1 MIGYKGFDK
10 DFKCRDMQY
19 EVGKTYIEKEA
30 KLCEKGLHF
39 CENPLDVFAYYS
51 PANGKFAEI
60 EADDVS
66 PETGDDSKRVAKKLT
81 VKTEINLFKLVK
93 LGVEYIKAQ
102 IDWDNNKESNTGNY
116 SAATNTGNYSAAT
129 NTGNYSAATNTGNC
143 SAATNTGDYS
153 AATNTGDYSAATNT
167 GNCSAAT
174 NTGNCSAA
182 TNTGNCSAATNT
194 GNYSAATNTGNCSAA
209 TNTGNCSAATNT
221 GYRSAATNT
230 GNYSAAT
237 NTGNCSA
244 ATNTGYRSAAIVD
257 EKESVAVSLGAK
269 GRAKGNVGCWIV
281 LAEWDTE
288 SRHRIDVKSFY
299 VDGEKVKANTFY
311 VLRNGELV
319 EYSDET

>member
-39 CENPLDVFAYYS
+39 CENPLDVFTYYS
-51 PANGKFAEI
+51 PNDGKFAEI

-102 IDWDNNKESNTGNY
+102 IDWDNNKESNTGYRSAATNTGNRSAATNTGDY
-116 SAATNTGNYSAAT
+116 SAATNTGNR
-129 NTGNYSAATNTGNC
+129 

-153 AATNTGDYSAATNT
+153 AATNTGD
-167 GNCSAAT
+167 
-174 NTGNCSAA
+174 
-182 TNTGNCSAATNT
+182 
-194 GNYSAATNTGNCSAA
+194 
-209 TNTGNCSAATNT
+209 
-221 GYRSAATNT
+221 RSAAT
-230 GNYSAAT
+230 
-237 NTGNCSA
+237 
-244 ATNTGYRSAAIVD
+244 VD
-257 EKESVAVSLGAK
+257 GKESVAISLGAS
-269 GRAKGNVGCWIV
+269 GYAKGAIGCWIV

-288 SRHRIDVKSFY
+288 SEHRINVKSFY

-311 VLRNGELV
+311 ILRNGELV

>member
-19 EVGKTYIEKEA
+19 AIGKTYIEKEA

-51 PANGKFAEI
+51 PADGKFAEI

-81 VKTEINLFKLVK
+81 VKTEINLFKFVK
-93 LGVEYIKAQ
+93 LGVEYIKTQ

-116 SAATNTGNYSAAT
+116 SAATNTGNYSVAT
-129 NTGNYSAATNTGNC
+129 NTGYRSV
-143 SAATNTGDYS
+143 ATNTGD
-153 AATNTGDYSAATNT
+153 
-167 GNCSAAT
+167 
-174 NTGNCSAA
+174 
-182 TNTGNCSAATNT
+182 CSAATNT
-194 GNYSAATNTGNCSAA
+194 GNYSVATNTGNYSV
-209 TNTGNCSAATNT
+209 ATNT
-221 GYRSAATNT
+221 GYRSVATNTGDRSAATNT
-230 GNYSAAT
+230 GNYSAA
-237 NTGNCSA
+237 
-244 ATNTGYRSAAIVD
+244 IVD
-257 EKESVAVSLGAK
+257 GKESVAVSLGAK

-281 LAEWDTE
+281 LAEWDSE
-288 SRHRIDVKSFY
+288 SRRRIDVKSFY

-311 VLRNGELV
+311 VLRDGELV

>member
-10 DFKCRDMQY
+10 DFKCRYMQY
-19 EVGKTYIEKEA
+19 AVGKTYIEKEA

-51 PANGKFAEI
+51 PADGKFAEI

-66 PETGDDSKRVAKKLT
+66 PETGDDSKRVARKLT

-102 IDWDNNKESNTGNY
+102 VDWDNNK
-116 SAATNTGNYSAAT
+116 ATNTGDR
-129 NTGNYSAATNTGNC
+129 
-143 SAATNTGDYS
+143 SAATNTGDRS
-153 AATNTGDYSAATNT
+153 AATNTGY
-167 GNCSAAT
+167 
-174 NTGNCSAA
+174 
-182 TNTGNCSAATNT
+182 
-194 GNYSAATNTGNCSAA
+194 
-209 TNTGNCSAATNT
+209 CSAATNT

-230 GNYSAAT
+230 GYCSAAT
-237 NTGNCSA
+237 NTGDRSA
-244 ATNTGYRSAAIVD
+244 ATNTGYRSAATNTGDRSAATNTGYRSAATVD
-257 EKESVAVSLGAK
+257 GKESVAISLGAS
-269 GRAKGNVGCWIV
+269 GYAKGAIGCWIV

-288 SRHRIDVKSFY
+288 SRHRINVKSFY

-311 VLRNGELV
+311 ILRNGELV

>member
-116 SAATNTGNYSAAT
+116 SAATNTGN
-129 NTGNYSAATNTGNC
+129 C
-143 SAATNTGDYS
+143 
-153 AATNTGDYSAATNT
+153 
-167 GNCSAAT
+167 
-174 NTGNCSAA
+174 
-182 TNTGNCSAATNT
+182 
-194 GNYSAATNTGNCSAA
+194 
-209 TNTGNCSAATNT
+209 
-221 GYRSAATNT
+221 
-230 GNYSAAT
+230 SAAT

>member
-39 CENPLDVFAYYS
+39 CENPLDVFAYYA
-51 PANGKFAEI
+51 PADGKFAEI

-102 IDWDNNKESNTGNY
+102 IDWDNNKESNTGY
-116 SAATNTGNYSAAT
+116 R
-129 NTGNYSAATNTGNC
+129 
-143 SAATNTGDYS
+143 SAATNTGDRS
-153 AATNTGDYSAATNT
+153 AATNTGYRSAATNT
-167 GNCSAAT
+167 G
-174 NTGNCSAA
+174 
-182 TNTGNCSAATNT
+182 
-194 GNYSAATNTGNCSAA
+194 Y
-209 TNTGNCSAATNT
+209 CSAATNT

-230 GNYSAAT
+230 GD
-237 NTGNCSA
+237 
-244 ATNTGYRSAAIVD
+244 RSAAIVD
-257 EKESVAVSLGAK
+257 GKESVAISLGAS
-269 GRAKGNVGCWIV
+269 GYAKGAIGCWIV

-288 SRHRIDVKSFY
+288 SGHRVDVKSFY

-311 VLRNGELV
+311 ILRNGELA

>member
-30 KLCEKGLHF
+30 KLCKKGLHF

-51 PANGKFAEI
+51 PADGKFAEI

-66 PETGDDSKRVAKKLT
+66 PETGDDSKRAARKLT

-102 IDWDNNKESNTGNY
+102 VDWDNNKVTNTGYY
-116 SAATNTGNYSAAT
+116 SAATNTGYYSAAT
-129 NTGNYSAATNTGNC
+129 NTGYC
-143 SAATNTGDYS
+143 SAATNTGY
-153 AATNTGDYSAATNT
+153 
-167 GNCSAAT
+167 
-174 NTGNCSAA
+174 
-182 TNTGNCSAATNT
+182 
-194 GNYSAATNTGNCSAA
+194 YSAATNTGNCSAA

-221 GYRSAATNT
+221 GYYSAATNT
-230 GNYSAAT
+230 GYYSAAT

-244 ATNTGYRSAAIVD
+244 ATNTGYCSAATNTGYCSAATNTGYCSAAIVD
-257 EKESVAVSLGAK
+257 GKESVAVSLGAK
-269 GRAKGNVGCWIV
+269 GHAKGNVGCWIV
-281 LAEWDTE
+281 LAEWDSE
-288 SRHRIDVKSFY
+288 SRRRIDVKSFY
-299 VDGEKVKANTFY
+299 VDGKKVKANTFY
-311 VLRNGELV
+311 MLIDGELV

>member
-10 DFKCRDMQY
+10 DFKCRNMQY
-19 EVGKTYIEKEA
+19 EIGKTYIEKEA

-39 CENPLDVFAYYS
+39 CENPLDVFTYYS

-66 PETGDDSKRVAKKLT
+66 PETGDDSKRVAQKLT

-102 IDWDNNKESNTGNY
+102 IDCDNNKESNTGY
-116 SAATNTGNYSAAT
+116 CSAATNTGY
-129 NTGNYSAATNTGNC
+129 C
-143 SAATNTGDYS
+143 SAATNTGDRS
-153 AATNTGDYSAATNT
+153 AATNTGD
-167 GNCSAAT
+167 
-174 NTGNCSAA
+174 
-182 TNTGNCSAATNT
+182 
-194 GNYSAATNTGNCSAA
+194 
-209 TNTGNCSAATNT
+209 
-221 GYRSAATNT
+221 RSAATNT
-230 GNYSAAT
+230 GNR
-237 NTGNCSA
+237 SA
-244 ATNTGYRSAAIVD
+244 ATNTGYYSAATVD
-257 EKESVAVSLGAK
+257 GKESVAISLGAS
-269 GRAKGNVGCWIV
+269 GHAKGAIGCWIV

-288 SRHRIDVKSFY
+288 SEHRIDVKSFY

>member
-10 DFKCRDMQY
+10 DFECRYMQY

-51 PANGKFAEI
+51 PADGKFAEI

-66 PETGDDSKRVAKKLT
+66 SETGNDSKRVARKLT

-102 IDWDNNKESNTGNY
+102 VDWDNNK
-116 SAATNTGNYSAAT
+116 ATNTGYR
-129 NTGNYSAATNTGNC
+129 
-143 SAATNTGDYS
+143 
-153 AATNTGDYSAATNT
+153 
-167 GNCSAAT
+167 
-174 NTGNCSAA
+174 
-182 TNTGNCSAATNT
+182 
-194 GNYSAATNTGNCSAA
+194 SAATNTGNCSAA

-221 GYRSAATNT
+221 GYCSAATNTGDRSAATNT
-230 GNYSAAT
+230 GNYSAA
-237 NTGNCSA
+237 
-244 ATNTGYRSAAIVD
+244 IVD
-257 EKESVAVSLGAK
+257 GKESVAVSLGVK

-281 LAEWDTE
+281 LAEWDSE
-288 SRHRIDVKSFY
+288 SRHRINVKSFY

-311 VLRNGELV
+311 ILRNGELV

>member
-30 KLCEKGLHF
+30 KLCKKGLHF

-51 PANGKFAEI
+51 PADGKFAEI

-81 VKTEINLFKLVK
+81 VKTEINLFKFVK
-93 LGVEYIKAQ
+93 LGVEYIKTQ

-116 SAATNTGNYSAAT
+116 SAATNTGYYSVAT
-129 NTGNYSAATNTGNC
+129 NTGDC
-143 SAATNTGDYS
+143 SAATNTGDR
-153 AATNTGDYSAATNT
+153 
-167 GNCSAAT
+167 
-174 NTGNCSAA
+174 
-182 TNTGNCSAATNT
+182 
-194 GNYSAATNTGNCSAA
+194 
-209 TNTGNCSAATNT
+209 SAATNT
-221 GYRSAATNT
+221 GYRSV
-230 GNYSAAT
+230 
-237 NTGNCSA
+237 
-244 ATNTGYRSAAIVD
+244 ATNTGYYSAAIVD
-257 EKESVAVSLGAK
+257 GKESVAVSLGAK

-281 LAEWDTE
+281 LAEWDSE
-288 SRHRIDVKSFY
+288 SRRRIDVKSFY

-311 VLRNGELV
+311 MLRDGELV

>member
-30 KLCEKGLHF
+30 KLCKKGLHF

-51 PANGKFAEI
+51 PADGKFAEI

-66 PETGDDSKRVAKKLT
+66 PETGDDSKRVARKLT

-93 LGVEYIKAQ
+93 LGVEYIKTQ
-102 IDWDNNKESNTGNY
+102 IDWDNNKES
-116 SAATNTGNYSAAT
+116 
-129 NTGNYSAATNTGNC
+129 
-143 SAATNTGDYS
+143 
-153 AATNTGDYSAATNT
+153 NTGDYSAATNT
-167 GNCSAAT
+167 GNCSV
-174 NTGNCSAA
+174 
-182 TNTGNCSAATNT
+182 ATNT
-194 GNYSAATNTGNCSAA
+194 GNY
-209 TNTGNCSAATNT
+209 SAATNT

-230 GNYSAAT
+230 G
-237 NTGNCSA
+237 
-244 ATNTGYRSAAIVD
+244 YRSVATVD
-257 EKESVAVSLGAK
+257 GKESVAISLGAS
-269 GRAKGNVGCWIV
+269 GYAKGAIGCWIV

-288 SRHRIDVKSFY
+288 SEHRIDIKSFY

-311 VLRNGELV
+311 ILRNGELV

>member
-39 CENPLDVFAYYS
+39 CENPLDVFTYYS

-66 PETGDDSKRVAKKLT
+66 PETGDDSKRVAQKLT

-93 LGVEYIKAQ
+93 LGVEYIKTQ
-102 IDWDNNKESNTGNY
+102 IDWDNNKESNTGDY
-116 SAATNTGNYSAAT
+116 SAATNTGDR
-129 NTGNYSAATNTGNC
+129 

-153 AATNTGDYSAATNT
+153 AATNTGDR
-167 GNCSAAT
+167 
-174 NTGNCSAA
+174 
-182 TNTGNCSAATNT
+182 
-194 GNYSAATNTGNCSAA
+194 
-209 TNTGNCSAATNT
+209 SAATNT

-230 GNYSAAT
+230 GNRSAATNTGDRSAATNTGNRSAATNTGNRSAATNTGYYSAAT
-237 NTGNCSA
+237 NTGDYSAATNTGYYSA
-244 ATNTGYRSAAIVD
+244 ATNTGYRSAATNTGYRSAATVD
-257 EKESVAVSLGAK
+257 GKESVAISLGAS
-269 GRAKGNVGCWIV
+269 GYAKGAIGCWIV
-281 LAEWDTE
+281 LAEWDTK
-288 SRHRIDVKSFY
+288 SGHRVDVKSFY

-311 VLRNGELV
+311 ILRNGELV
-319 EYSDET
+319 EYSGEM

>member
-116 SAATNTGNYSAAT
+116 SAATNTGN
-129 NTGNYSAATNTGNC
+129 
-143 SAATNTGDYS
+143 
-153 AATNTGDYSAATNT
+153 
-167 GNCSAAT
+167 
-174 NTGNCSAA
+174 
-182 TNTGNCSAATNT
+182 
-194 GNYSAATNTGNCSAA
+194 
-209 TNTGNCSAATNT
+209 
-221 GYRSAATNT
+221 
-230 GNYSAAT
+230 
-237 NTGNCSA
+237 CSA

>member
-39 CENPLDVFAYYS
+39 CENPLDVLTYYS
-51 PANGKFAEI
+51 PADGKFAEI

-66 PETGDDSKRVAKKLT
+66 PETGDDSKRVARKLT

-93 LGVEYIKAQ
+93 LGVEYIKTQ
-102 IDWDNNKESNTGNY
+102 IDWDNNKESNTGNR
-116 SAATNTGNYSAAT
+116 
-129 NTGNYSAATNTGNC
+129 
-143 SAATNTGDYS
+143 SAATNTGDRSAATNTGYYS
-153 AATNTGDYSAATNT
+153 AATNTGDRSAATNTGYYSAATNT
-167 GNCSAAT
+167 GY
-174 NTGNCSAA
+174 
-182 TNTGNCSAATNT
+182 
-194 GNYSAATNTGNCSAA
+194 YSAATNTGYR
-209 TNTGNCSAATNT
+209 SAATNT

-230 GNYSAAT
+230 GNRSAAT
-237 NTGNCSA
+237 NTGDCSA
-244 ATNTGYRSAAIVD
+244 ATNTGDYSAATVD
-257 EKESVAVSLGAK
+257 GKESVAVSLGAK

-281 LAEWDTE
+281 LAEWDSE

-311 VLRNGELV
+311 MLIDGELV
-319 EYSDET
+319 EYSDEA